1 MKFLV
6 TMNMSSSNGYPVHQ
20 VIFEHKALS
29 VHELYNVLNDE
40 IFIYGR
46 QFYRH
51 TTENGKTGFVD
62 RGDIVLNTA
71 HIGKI
76 QEYMDFPDYNEQRP
90 PEKQRAPLRSRN
102 NNY

>member
-1 MKFLV
+1 
-6 TMNMSSSNGYPVHQ
+6 MSSSNGYPVHQ
-20 VIFEHKALS
+20 VILEHKATS
-29 VHELYNVLNDE
+29 VREFYEILNDE

-46 QFYRH
+46 QFYRV
-51 TTENGKTGFVD
+51 NSDSGKDKFVD

-76 QEYMDFPDYNEQRP
+76 QEYMDYHDHNDQRP
-90 PEKQRAPLRSRN
+90 PEKQRAPLRSRY